1 MKEILKYIKLYTGC
15 NDHALKRIEAMLEP
29 RLNIMPQVIEKIVH
43 VEKFVKRKPRPQTP
57 LIEWSA
63 NYCKENNITFE
74 YVSQARR
81 LQEIVDTRDAY
92 VKQAYFEG
100 YSPSEIARHLKRN
113 HATIL
118 HTISK

>member
-15 NDHALKRIEAMLEP
+15 NDHALKRIEVMLGPRLEP
-29 RLNIMPQVIEKIVH
+29 KIIEKIVH
-43 VEKFVKRKPRPQTP
+43 VEKFVKRKPKPQTSI
-57 LIEWSA
+57 LEWSEG
-63 NYCKENNITFE
+63 YCKENNITFE
-74 YVSQARR
+74 YVKQRRR

-100 YSPSEIARHLKRN
+100 FTPSEIARHIKRN

-118 HTISK
+118 HTINK